1 MVLAKDKKV
10 FIKTGFIDMRKQI
23 NGLSEI
29 AQASMPEPPL
39 SGAYFAFC
47 GKTRRVMK
55 ILYWDATGFCLWQKR
70 LEVDS
75 FPWPTADE
83 VPSEVT
89 RTQLKAVLRGID
101 IFAEH
106 KRLVYSSVA

>member
-1 MVLAKDKKV
+1 MILAKDKKV

-23 NGLSEI
+23 NGLSAI

-70 LEVDS
+70 LEADS
-75 FPWPTADE
+75 FPWPAADE
-83 VPSEVT
+83 VPGEVT
-89 RTQLKAVLRGID
+89 RAQLKAVLKGID
-101 IFAEH
+101 IFAAH
-106 KRLVYSSVA
+106 KRLAYSSVA

>member
-1 MVLAKDKKV
+1 MILAKDKKV

-29 AQASMPEPPL
+29 AQASMPELPL

-75 FPWPTADE
+75 FPWPAADE

-89 RTQLKAVLRGID
+89 RAQLKAVLRGID
-101 IFAEH
+101 IFAAH
-106 KRLVYSSVA
+106 KRLAYSSVA

>member
-1 MVLAKDKKV
+1 MILAKDKKV

-39 SGAYFAFC
+39 SGAYFVFC

-70 LEVDS
+70 LEADS
-75 FPWPTADE
+75 FPWPAADE

-89 RTQLKAVLRGID
+89 RAQLKAVLRGID
-101 IFAEH
+101 IFSAH
-106 KRLVYSSVA
+106 RRLVYSSVA